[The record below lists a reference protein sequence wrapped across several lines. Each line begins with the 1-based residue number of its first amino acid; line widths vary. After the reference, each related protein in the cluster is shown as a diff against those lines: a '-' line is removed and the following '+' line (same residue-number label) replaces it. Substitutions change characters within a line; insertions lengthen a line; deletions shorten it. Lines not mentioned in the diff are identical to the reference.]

1 MRCNNDFRG
10 TPLSKWE
17 NQNSR
22 QVSPSRFVV
31 VVSKNWECERL
42 ELLTVTDD
50 TVEQFSADIP
60 KLMWSTGPVSYE
72 YHFGSRGL
80 FDAVAL
86 GSWRHRGSL
95 FGFDAA
101 TVAVKDGRLMGVE
114 IGINGAEYRSAKL
127 RLDRYGETDR

>member
-17 NQNSR
+17 SQNSR

-60 KLMWSTGPVSYE
+60 ELMWSTGPVSYE
-72 YHFGSRGL
+72 YHFGTRGL

-86 GSWRHRGSL
+86 GS
-95 FGFDAA
+95 
-101 TVAVKDGRLMGVE
+101 
-114 IGINGAEYRSAKL
+114 
-127 RLDRYGETDR
+127 